1 MNQVKN
7 LTGTRHRQKG
17 ISAFGILMLLVVVAL
32 IALTAVKIVP
42 MYIENFAVKSVLK
55 SIQNDQR
62 IDPKSK
68 AAIWESLQK
77 RLYINEVR
85 LIKREHVSMSRKKGK
100 TTVTVE
106 YETRRPYLG
115 PLFIGGHFVESIVMH
130 R

>member
-1 MNQVKN
+1 MNKVKN

-17 ISAFGILMLLVVVAL
+17 LSAFGILMLLVVVAV

-42 MYIENFAVKSVLK
+42 MYIENFAVKSVLE
-55 SIQNDQR
+55 SIQNDHR

-85 LIKREHVSMSRKKGK
+85 YIKKEDVMMSRKKGK
-100 TTVTVE
+100 TTVTIE
-106 YETRRPYLG
+106 YESRRPYLG
-115 PLFIGGHFVESIVMH
+115 PLFIGGHFVESIVID

>member
-1 MNQVKN
+1 MNKLKN
-7 LTGTRHRQKG
+7 ITGTRHRQKG
-17 ISAFGILMLLVVVAL
+17 LSAFGILMLLVVVAI

-42 MYIENFAVKSVLK
+42 IYIENFAVKSVLK

-68 AAIWESLQK
+68 AAIWESLNK

-100 TTVTVE
+100 TTVIID
-106 YETRRPYLG
+106 YESRRPYLG
-115 PLFIGGHFVESIVMH
+115 PLFIGGHFVETIVID

>member
-1 MNQVKN
+1 MNKVKN

-17 ISAFGILMLLVVVAL
+17 LSAFGILMLLVVVAL

-85 LIKREHVSMSRKKGK
+85 YIKREDVSMSRKKGK

-115 PLFIGGHFVESIVMH
+115 PLFIGGHFVESIVID

>member
-1 MNQVKN
+1 MNKLKN
-7 LTGTRHRQKG
+7 MTGTRHRQKG
-17 ISAFGILMLLVVVAL
+17 LSAFGILLLLIVVAL

-42 MYIENFAVKSVLK
+42 MYIENYAVKSVLK
-55 SIQNDQR
+55 SIQNDHR
-62 IDPKSK
+62 IDPRSK

-85 LIKREHVSMSRKKGK
+85 YIKKEDVTMSRKKGK
-100 TTVTVE
+100 TTVTIE

-115 PLFIGGHFVESIVMH
+115 PLFIGGHFVETIVID

>member
-1 MNQVKN
+1 MNKLKN
-7 LTGTRHRQKG
+7 MTGTRHRQKG
-17 ISAFGILMLLVVVAL
+17 LSAFGILLLLIVVAL

-42 MYIENFAVKSVLK
+42 MYIENYAVKSVLE
-55 SIQNDQR
+55 SIQNDHR

-85 LIKREHVSMSRKKGK
+85 YIKKEDVSMSRKKGK
-100 TTVTVE
+100 TTVTIE
-106 YETRRPYLG
+106 YETRVPYLG
-115 PLFIGGHFVESIVMH
+115 PLFIGGHFVETIVID

>member
-1 MNQVKN
+1 MNKVKN

-17 ISAFGILMLLVVVAL
+17 LSAFGILMLLVVVAV

-42 MYIENFAVKSVLK
+42 MYIENFAVKSVLE
-55 SIQNDQR
+55 SIQNDHR

-85 LIKREHVSMSRKKGK
+85 YIKKEDVMMSRKKGK
-100 TTVTVE
+100 TTVTIE

-115 PLFIGGHFVESIVMH
+115 PLFIGGHFVETIVID